1 MHYNKIYFTR
11 VRRVRKP
18 QRNNPTDAGVDFMV
32 PFINEGLLADIQ
44 KANPNN
50 STFSFIEDKVA
61 NEKLFII
68 CVQPGGR
75 VLIPSGVRVKFDPH
89 ESMLVNLNK
98 SGLSSKHGIVVTAQV
113 VDSEYSGEIHLG
125 VLNNSD
131 NYLHIRSDMKIA
143 QFIHVPVFLSEL
155 SEISNDQYEEMVK
168 DFSRGTAG
176 IGSSQEHKED

>member
-1 MHYNKIYFTR
+1 
-11 VRRVRKP
+11 
-18 QRNNPTDAGVDFMV
+18 MV
-32 PFINEGLLADIQ
+32 PFINESLLTDIK

-50 STFSFIEDKVA
+50 PTFSFIEDRVA

-68 CVQPGGR
+68 CVHPGGR
-75 VLIPSGVRVKFDPH
+75 VLIPSGIKVKFDPY

-98 SGLSSKHGIVVTAQV
+98 SGLSSKQGIVVTAQV

-125 VLNNSD
+125 VMNNSD
-131 NYLHIRSDMKIA
+131 NYLYIRSDMKIA

-155 SEISNDQYEEMVK
+155 IEINNDQYEDMVK

-176 IGSSQEHKED
+176 IGSSQEHKEE